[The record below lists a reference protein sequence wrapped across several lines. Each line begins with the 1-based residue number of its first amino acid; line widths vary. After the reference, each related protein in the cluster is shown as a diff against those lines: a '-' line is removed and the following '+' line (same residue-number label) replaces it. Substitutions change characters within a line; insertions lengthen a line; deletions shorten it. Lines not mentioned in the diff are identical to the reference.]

1 MPLSPA
7 LKLDVLAAAY
17 EASALKLVATNL
29 LEDCTSP
36 AVAEKLEVKL
46 ASSIM
51 VMPPDDE
58 AIYIKLLVLIP
69 VSVES
74 VLAASR
80 IVVA

>member
-1 MPLSPA
+1 MPLSLA
-7 LKLDVLAAAY
+7 VKLEVLAEAY
-17 EASALKLVATNL
+17 DASAIKLAATKL

-36 AVAEKLEVKL
+36 AVAEKLEEKL
-46 ASSIM
+46 ASSMM
-51 VMPPDDE
+51 VMPPEDE

-69 VSVES
+69 VRVDS